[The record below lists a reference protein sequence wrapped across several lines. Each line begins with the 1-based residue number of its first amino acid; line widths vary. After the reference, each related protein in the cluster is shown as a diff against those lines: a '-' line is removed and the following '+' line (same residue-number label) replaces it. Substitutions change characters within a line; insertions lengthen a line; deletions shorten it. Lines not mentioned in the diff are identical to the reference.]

1 MPNQAI
7 LTNNAPPPGGPYS
20 QAIVAGNTIYVA
32 GQGPVDPK
40 TRKLVGSTIE
50 EQAAQVFENIN
61 AILQAAGFD
70 MKDVV
75 KVTAYLSDLS
85 DFTKYNEVYK
95 TYFKE
100 PYPARTTVGSQLL
113 MHIFIEVDCIAVKQ

>member
-100 PYPARTTVGSQLL
+100 PYSARTTVGSQLL